1 MDQKQKIIDVVEV
14 NDDYDDNDDDDDV
27 VVLKTT
33 TSDKDIKG

>member
-14 NDDYDDNDDDDDV
+14 NDDYDDDDV

-33 TSDKDIKG
+33 TSDKDIKS

>member
-14 NDDYDDNDDDDDV
+14 NDDYDDDDD

-33 TSDKDIKG
+33 TSDKDVRG

>member
-14 NDDYDDNDDDDDV
+14 NDDYDDDYDDDV

>member
-14 NDDYDDNDDDDDV
+14 NDDYDDDDDDV

>member
-14 NDDYDDNDDDDDV
+14 NDDYDDYDDD

-33 TSDKDIKG
+33 TSDKDVKG